1 MVSADLY
8 DKDGKYKET
17 LTLKEHIFAQPINEA
32 VVSQYIKIY
41 LANQRQGTV
50 SKKGRSMVSGGGVKP
65 WRQKG
70 TGRARAGS
78 IRSPIWVG
86 GGRTFGPYPRDY
98 KTDMPKKAKR
108 TALKSCF
115 SAKAKEKKL
124 KVLEEIA
131 LEKPRTK
138 MVVNLLE
145 NLGVGDAK
153 CLLLDY
159 GKNETLSKSC
169 RNIKNLTY
177 KSCLLVNPYDLVN
190 CEYLLVTKEA
200 LKKVEEVFSG

>member
-1 MVSADLY
+1 MVSANLY
-8 DKDGKYKET
+8 DKNGNYKET
-17 LTLKEHIFAQPINEA
+17 LTLKEIVFDQPINEA
-32 VVSQYIKIY
+32 VVSQYVKIY

-50 SKKGRSMVSGGGVKP
+50 SKKSRSMVSGGGAKP

-98 KTDMPKKAKR
+98 RTDMPKKAKR
-108 TALKSCF
+108 KALKSCF
-115 SAKAKEKKL
+115 SAKAKEKRL
-124 KVLEEIA
+124 KVIEEIS

-138 MVVNLLE
+138 AMTNLLGK
-145 NLGVGDAK
+145 LGVSNGK
-153 CLLLDY
+153 CLLLGC
-159 GKNETLSKSC
+159 GKNENLYKSC

-177 KSCLLVNPYDLVN
+177 KSCVLANPYDLVN
-190 CEYLLVTKEA
+190 CDFLLLTQDA
-200 LKKVEEVFSG
+200 LKKVEEVFAG

>member
-17 LTLKEHIFAQPINEA
+17 LKLKDLIFDQPINEA
-32 VVSQYIKIY
+32 VVLQYVKIY

-50 SKKGRSMVSGGGVKP
+50 SKKSRAMVSGGGIKP

-108 TALKSCF
+108 TALKVCL
-115 SAKAKEKKL
+115 SAKAKESKL
-124 KVLEEIA
+124 KILEEIA
-131 LEKPRTK
+131 LEKPQTK
-138 MVVNLLE
+138 MMANLLE
-145 NLGVGDAK
+145 NLGVGKAK

-159 GKNETLSKSC
+159 GKNENLFKSC

-177 KSCLLVNPYDLVN
+177 KSCVLVNPYDLVN
-190 CEYLLVTKEA
+190 CDYLLLTKEA
-200 LKKVEEVFSG
+200 LKKVEEVFCG